1 MADARMAVIG
11 SGFGGLAAAIRLQAA
26 GLRTVMYEA
35 RDRAGGRAYV
45 YQDQG
50 FTFDAGPTVITAPHC
65 MEELFALAGEA
76 MADHV
81 TLDPVRPFYRLL
93 WPDGTRFDYGGS
105 PESMRAQIEALAPGD
120 AAGFERFMDYSRQ
133 VFAAGYEK
141 LVDAAFLRFADMVR
155 VAPQLARL
163 RADRSVYGAVSRFVK
178 DERLRQ
184 ALSFHALLIGGNPF
198 ETSAIYTLIP
208 FLERKWGVFF
218 PRGGTGALVQGL
230 AALYQRLGGELRLGT
245 PVAARPPAEGRGA
258 DRSPRDDGPAVRKP
272 STGSSPTPTCTTP
285 TIGSTAGAPQADARR
300 ARLERMHWS
309 MSLFV
314 IYFGTRRKY
323 PGMAHHTVLFGP
335 RYREMLREIFHG
347 PELPPDF
354 SLYLHQPTVTDPS
367 LAPPG
372 CESFY
377 VLAPVPHLGS
387 AAIDWQAQAPAYAER
402 ILAALETLLPELRQE
417 IVVKRIFT
425 PIDFRDQLNAFQGSA
440 FSVAPR
446 LGQSAYF
453 RPHNR
458 DATHPRPLHRRRRD
472 APGRGRARRD
482 QLREGHH
489 AAGPAGP
496 RRRRPRRGRR
506 DRRSGRGGAPD
517 PRAPLEELLAG
528 GAAAARVV
536 SAMTPR
542 RCTPGAVAATT
553 RSTCKPIR
561 SRARAPCSGCA
572 PSWTTSPRARRR
584 PIRCWP
590 GFRRSRGG
598 TRSRCATRTSCS
610 TAWRWT
616 SAAVRY
622 RTMDEL
628 LVYCYRVAGTV
639 GLMMAHIMEVRD
651 PAALR
656 RAADLGIAMQLTNIC
671 RDVAED
677 ERRDRVYLP
686 AELLDAR
693 GDADAAATPMPIAC
707 RDGGEGAA
715 APGRRL
721 LPLGRSGAGLAAAAL
736 RAGHPRGAPDLRRHR
751 PADRAASASTC
762 GPAAR
767 WCRGGASCG
776 WSCAPP
782 CGRWREP
789 GRERREVGPTSERQR
804 AQAGAFSAGGR
815 RHLRGQDPGVP
826 AHRLDRLPGVGRL
839 DAGAVLHHG
848 RLRLGGPPRGGAAA
862 ARGHAGSARRVDLHA
877 GDRGRHHRPPDD
889 LQGGAARR
897 RGAGSPHHHRGSGS
911 RAACCCARRT
921 RGGAIYAVPALVL
934 TILSFI
940 YSLVDE
946 VMHWRRY
953 LAAQS
958 DVVEMWSH
966 VFILIGHGMMMAGWW
981 LWYSRGYA
989 GVAETLAAL
998 ARASAGG
1005 RRDGARACGP
1015 HAPSCRRSSRSC
1027 RQEQVPWRQNS
1038 ASPIE
1043 QAYRAGK
1050 AAARRRR
1057 GARATTSAGSIWPA
1071 RS

>member
-11 SGFGGLAAAIRLQAA
+11 SGFGGLAAGIRLQAA

-141 LVDAAFLRFADMVR
+141 LVDAAFPRFMDMVR

-245 PVAARPPAEGRGA
+245 PVRHVRLQKHGTRTVHHVTTDEGEQPFDGVISNADLHHTYDRLYRG
-258 DRSPRDDGPAVRKP
+258 
-272 STGSSPTPTCTTP
+272 T
-285 TIGSTAGAPQADARR
+285 PQADARR

-335 RYREMLREIFHG
+335 RYRELLREIFHG
-347 PELPPDF
+347 PELPPDV

-402 ILAALETLLPELRQE
+402 ILAALETQLPGLRQE
-417 IVVKRIFT
+417 IVVKRVFS

-458 DATHPRPLHRRRRD
+458 DSNIPGLYIVGAGTHPG
-472 APGRGRARRD
+472 AGVPG
-482 QLREGHH
+482 
-489 AAGPAGP
+489 
-496 RRRRPRRGRR
+496 
-506 DRRSGRGGAPD
+506 
-517 PRAPLEELLAG
+517 
-528 GAAAARVV
+528 VIN
-536 SAMTPR
+536 SAK
-542 RCTPGAVAATT
+542 ATT
-553 RSTCKPIR
+553 R
-561 SRARAPCSGCA
+561 
-572 PSWTTSPRARRR
+572 
-584 PIRCWP
+584 
-590 GFRRSRGG
+590 
-598 TRSRCATRTSCS
+598 
-610 TAWRWT
+610 
-616 SAAVRY
+616 
-622 RTMDEL
+622 
-628 LVYCYRVAGTV
+628 LV
-639 GLMMAHIMEVRD
+639 LQ
-651 PAALR
+651 
-656 RAADLGIAMQLTNIC
+656 DLG
-671 RDVAED
+671 VATE
-677 ERRDRVYLP
+677 
-686 AELLDAR
+686 
-693 GDADAAATPMPIAC
+693 
-707 RDGGEGAA
+707 
-715 APGRRL
+715 
-721 LPLGRSGAGLAAAAL
+721 
-736 RAGHPRGAPDLRRHR
+736 
-751 PADRAASASTC
+751 
-762 GPAAR
+762 
-767 WCRGGASCG
+767 
-776 WSCAPP
+776 
-782 CGRWREP
+782 
-789 GRERREVGPTSERQR
+789 
-804 AQAGAFSAGGR
+804 AQAS
-815 RHLRGQDPGVP
+815 
-826 AHRLDRLPGVGRL
+826 
-839 DAGAVLHHG
+839 
-848 RLRLGGPPRGGAAA
+848 
-862 ARGHAGSARRVDLHA
+862 
-877 GDRGRHHRPPDD
+877 
-889 LQGGAARR
+889 
-897 RGAGSPHHHRGSGS
+897 
-911 RAACCCARRT
+911 
-921 RGGAIYAVPALVL
+921 
-934 TILSFI
+934 
-940 YSLVDE
+940 
-946 VMHWRRY
+946 
-953 LAAQS
+953 
-958 DVVEMWSH
+958 
-966 VFILIGHGMMMAGWW
+966 
-981 LWYSRGYA
+981 
-989 GVAETLAAL
+989 
-998 ARASAGG
+998 
-1005 RRDGARACGP
+1005 
-1015 HAPSCRRSSRSC
+1015 
-1027 RQEQVPWRQNS
+1027 
-1038 ASPIE
+1038 
-1043 QAYRAGK
+1043 
-1050 AAARRRR
+1050 
-1057 GARATTSAGSIWPA
+1057 
-1071 RS
+1071 